1 VQVRR
6 KHARLGNDPL
16 EEAAAR
22 KMFQQRRIHRGH
34 IVLGNILLEHARA
47 NRSAP
52 LGQTDRISGIEAA
65 HHRDSREVEQNY
77 LFGKPHTPS
86 PSSYDRCIRTNMAQ
100 NRLSTL
106 TKAY

>member
-1 VQVRR
+1 MLVQRVAARTCEVAALRDVQVRR

-47 NRSAP
+47 NRSAL
-52 LGQTDRISGIEAA
+52 LGQTDRISGTEQPTMGFL
-65 HHRDSREVEQNY
+65 RSRTE
-77 LFGKPHTPS
+77 LPL
-86 PSSYDRCIRTNMAQ
+86 R
-100 NRLSTL
+100 
-106 TKAY
+106 